1 MMLTYEKLPTVQ
13 EMLKTCS
20 HERMAEILVCR
31 YVAAGGRRR
40 ERIRARYMEVMER
53 MCEIVVKNQSGIVLV
68 PRVRFSFG
76 PAFAISRIVTAVC
89 VDVNNH
95 GGRLGGI
102 GIAPWEQVLSYR
114 VWTGADACLRDCYDL
129 IADACWHM
137 ANAGTTAQEARSRAA
152 LRPGELLE
160 SSRFGRDDKA
170 DCLEVGCFEG
180 RDAVDDEYRE
190 VLNELIAGWN
200 ADADIAFYAET
211 LAMRR
216 CIHAA

>member
-1 MMLTYEKLPTVQ
+1 MKMLTYEQLPTVQ

-20 HERMAEILVCR
+20 HERMADILACR

-40 ERIRARYMEVMER
+40 ERVRTHYVEMMER
-53 MCEIVVKNQSGIVLV
+53 MCETAVANQSGIVLV

-76 PAFAISRIVTAVC
+76 PTFSISRMVTAVC

-95 GGRLGGI
+95 GGRLGDI

-114 VWTGADACLRDCYDL
+114 VWTGTDACLRDRYDL
-129 IADACWHM
+129 VADACWHM
-137 ANAGTTAQEARSRAA
+137 AHAGTTAREARSRAA
-152 LRPGELLE
+152 LHPGERIG
-160 SSRFGRDDKA
+160 SSLFGQGNK
-170 DCLEVGCFEG
+170 VGCLEG
-180 RDAVDDEYRE
+180 RDIVDDEYRE

-200 ADADIAFYAET
+200 ADADVAFYAET